1 MPHARPLQR
10 VPVVHGVVHRALP
23 LVDLPVAG
31 RPQDGARF
39 ARKGRGRGEPVHCQH
54 RSHARPLQDVVGEE
68 QPPAA
73 VVGLERRWVDR
84 EALVRRQVDALVDVR
99 AGGVVGH
106 GDPEMVAGVTDT
118 DRVVHPPTPVDVRHL
133 GRPEVDAHAARHLQG
148 ASDTAPLHE
157 VVGPQ
162 HLERATVDQP
172 TRADGHEAVVG
183 RHDERVREVVVVHR
197 VAVRHGHARM
207 LPSARVR
214 RAVTKSLPGQQP
226 SRWRSPVRRVAIPST
241 ACCAAAK
248 IRCSDPSGRRSPP
261 MTHTVVPRRFS
272 RYRATLGTA
281 VAAGSL
287 TAGSILA
294 APIATAAP
302 VPPGQ
307 RTPYVNPVSRTFA
320 DTFADPS
327 VIRGKDG
334 WWYAYGTSDP
344 LREGEGAAHR
354 IPIARSRDLV
364 SWRHAG
370 DAFSD
375 TTLPKWAAPSAGIWA
390 PDIRYVDG
398 QYRMYY
404 VVTETTA
411 SDQSGDNAVGM
422 ATAPTPTGPWTD
434 SGAPVVGPRR
444 DASGNAFLWT
454 FDPTAVTDADG
465 SQWLFYGSYFGGIFV
480 TRLSDD
486 GRRAVGTPTQVAI
499 DNKFEGAYVIRRG
512 GYWSLFA
519 STANCCAGPTTGYS
533 VQVGRSRDLRGP
545 YVDREGVPLTA
556 SRAGGTPTLVQN
568 GNQWIGAGH
577 NAVVTDLAGQ
587 DWIAYHA
594 IDRRDPY
601 LDGTGGINE
610 RPMLLD
616 RLDWV
621 GGWPAVRAG
630 RGPSGGAQTGPLTC
644 GTTCSTNGLGGAGW
658 TASGRWSTA
667 SDAQAGRYARSRGTG
682 TLTRRAGPADLWVEA
697 DLRSTNGSYGLVAGA
712 HGARN
717 GLQVLVN
724 PGTGRITL
732 QLTARGRTTARTS
745 AALPPSMDTA
755 DWHSLSL
762 EVRGR
767 LARAQLTHARL
778 GDPLADLQLRLPN
791 AVTRGRAG
799 AVARTAGVGVDNLSV
814 QRAARPVRRLARV
827 HVPSR
832 PDRASS
838 DEFNGSSPAPG
849 WTWVRRDAA
858 ATVSGGRLNWPT
870 EAADLGGPGSSAAV
884 LLRDLGDG
892 PWTAQT
898 K

>member
-1 MPHARPLQR
+1 
-10 VPVVHGVVHRALP
+10 
-23 LVDLPVAG
+23 
-31 RPQDGARF
+31 
-39 ARKGRGRGEPVHCQH
+39 
-54 RSHARPLQDVVGEE
+54 
-68 QPPAA
+68 
-73 VVGLERRWVDR
+73 
-84 EALVRRQVDALVDVR
+84 
-99 AGGVVGH
+99 
-106 GDPEMVAGVTDT
+106 
-118 DRVVHPPTPVDVRHL
+118 
-133 GRPEVDAHAARHLQG
+133 
-148 ASDTAPLHE
+148 
-157 VVGPQ
+157 
-162 HLERATVDQP
+162 
-172 TRADGHEAVVG
+172 
-183 RHDERVREVVVVHR
+183 
-197 VAVRHGHARM
+197 
-207 LPSARVR
+207 
-214 RAVTKSLPGQQP
+214 
-226 SRWRSPVRRVAIPST
+226 
-241 ACCAAAK
+241 
-248 IRCSDPSGRRSPP
+248 
-261 MTHTVVPRRFS
+261 MTHTVVRPRGLS
-272 RYRATLGTA
+272 RCKAALATAIAT
-281 VAAGSL
+281 GSL
-287 TAGSILA
+287 TAGSMLA
-294 APIATAAP
+294 VPAATAAP
-302 VPPGQ
+302 APPGQ
-307 RTPYVNPVSRTFA
+307 RTSYVNPVSRTFA

-344 LREGEGAAHR
+344 LREGEGTPHR
-354 IPIARSRDLV
+354 IPVARSRDLV
-364 SWRHAG
+364 SWTHTG
-370 DAFSD
+370 DAF
-375 TTLPKWAAPSAGIWA
+375 TTATLPKWAAPNASIWA

-404 VVTETTA
+404 VVTETTVT
-411 SDQSGDNAVGM
+411 SEPNDNAVGM
-422 ATAPTPTGPWTD
+422 ATAPSPTGPWTD

-444 DASGNAFLWT
+444 GGAGESGNFLWT
-454 FDPTAVTDADG
+454 FDPSAVTDTDG
-465 SQWLFYGSYFGGIFV
+465 TQWLFYGSYYGGIFV
-480 TRLSDD
+480 TKLSDD
-486 GRRAVGTPTQVAI
+486 GRRAVGTSTRVAI

-512 GYWSLFA
+512 GYWYLFA

-577 NAVVTDLAGQ
+577 NAVVTDLGGQ

-601 LDGTGGINE
+601 LDGTDDINE

-630 RGPSGGAQTGPLTC
+630 RGPSAGVQPGPLTC
-644 GTTCSTNGLGGAGW
+644 GSTCAANGLGAGW
-658 TASGRWSTA
+658 TASGPWSTA
-667 SDAQAGRYARSRGTG
+667 SDAQAGRYARSRGAG
-682 TLTRRAGPADLWVEA
+682 SLTRRAPSGDLRVEA
-697 DLRSTNGSYGLVAGA
+697 ELRSTNGSYGLVAGA

-724 PGTGRITL
+724 PRTRRITL

-745 AALPPSMDTA
+745 AALPASMDAA

-767 LARAQLTHARL
+767 VARAQLTHARL
-778 GDPLADLQLRLPN
+778 GDPLADLQLPLPT

-814 QRAARPVRRLARV
+814 QRATRPVRRLAPV

-832 PDRASS
+832 LDRASS

-870 EAADLGGPGSSAAV
+870 EAADLGGAGRSSAGV

-898 K
+898 KVTIDLGTDTIRNFQQAGMVAYVNDDLFTRLSHVAIWNTRQVEFGKEMPYAGRLSYGGTIVGPPAETTWLRLTHRVDPSNGEHELRAWSSRDGRTWVKGGVWTLPAGSDVRVGLVSQGRTGNDAAARAAFDYFRVFRG